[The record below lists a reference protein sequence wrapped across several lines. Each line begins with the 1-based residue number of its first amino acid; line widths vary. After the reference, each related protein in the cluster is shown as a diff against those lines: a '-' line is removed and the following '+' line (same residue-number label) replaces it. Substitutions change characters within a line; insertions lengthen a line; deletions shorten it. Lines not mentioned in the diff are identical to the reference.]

1 MKIHRWLDFKV
12 TKRCNNAHDKC
23 HYCAVPVDFP
33 RAPELLSLPLIHQT
47 LLDARRLAF
56 DTFWFLGGEPSLRDD
71 ADKLFLPLASD
82 GDVTLTVV
90 TNGRA
95 TNMDMVEAL
104 FDTQARRACVQ
115 VSLDSLHPGNFKH
128 QEPAGMLRLV
138 SDIASAASK
147 ASKAD
152 HHCQVEVHTVISREN
167 QQDFDQLVR
176 FFAGQGVTVS
186 LAMVCP
192 WRESNEPLRFNE
204 FTRNELID
212 IAARIDNL
220 HTGLGSDTFNPLVA
234 TFIRRVLDRA
244 ADPRTCGAGLTHL
257 VVNPDGA
264 VHRCM
269 ADSFE
274 PSTALGN
281 LNRQRLHAILDGVAE
296 PASCRERAECFD
308 GFAWDRL
315 ALT

>member
-12 TKRCNNAHDKC
+12 TKRCNNAHHKC
-23 HYCAVPVDFP
+23 RYCAVPVDP
-33 RAPELLSLPLIHQT
+33 PGASELLSLPLIHRT

-56 DTFWFLGGEPSLRDD
+56 DTFWFLGGEPSLRAD
-71 ADKLFLPLASD
+71 ADRLFLPLASD
-82 GDVTLTVV
+82 GDVFLTVV

-115 VSLDSLHPGNFKH
+115 VSLDSLRPGNFKH

-138 SDIASAASK
+138 SDIAAAARR
-147 ASKAD
+147 ASESD

-167 QQDFDQLVR
+167 HQDFDQLVR
-176 FFAGQGVTVS
+176 FFASQGVPVS

-192 WRESNEPLRFNE
+192 WREHSEPTHFNE
-204 FTRNELID
+204 FTRDELLD
-212 IAARIDNL
+212 ISARIDDL
-220 HTGLGSDTFNPLVA
+220 HTGLGIDAFNPLVA
-234 TFIRRVLDRA
+234 GFIRRVLDGA
-244 ADPRTCGAGLTHL
+244 PNSRTCGAGLTHL

-269 ADSFE
+269 ADSFV
-274 PSTALGN
+274 SRTALGN
-281 LNRQRLHAILDGVAE
+281 LNHMRLHAILESVTE
-296 PASCRERAECFD
+296 PASCPERAECFD
-308 GFAWDRL
+308 GFAWDQL